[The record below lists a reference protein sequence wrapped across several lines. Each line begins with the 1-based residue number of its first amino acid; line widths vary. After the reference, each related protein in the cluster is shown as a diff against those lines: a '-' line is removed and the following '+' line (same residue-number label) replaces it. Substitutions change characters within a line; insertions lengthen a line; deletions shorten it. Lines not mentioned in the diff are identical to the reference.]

1 MTDYA
6 KQLHMGLWLGL
17 ALLVAGFAAAVGL
30 FSMVKWIAETL
41 A

>member
-6 KQLHMGLWLGL
+6 KQLRLGLWFGF
-17 ALLVAGFAAAVGL
+17 ALVVAGFAAAVGL
-30 FSMVKWIAETL
+30 VFMVKWIAETL